1 MQNSNI
7 LGIDLAKSVFQ
18 VHLNDR
24 FGNKKFSKKIK
35 RSALLDF
42 IANQPKCLI
51 AIEACGGAHYWARQF
66 NALGHDVKIIHP
78 QYVKPFVQVN
88 KNDARDAH
96 AIAEAAARP
105 SMPTVA
111 PKSVEQQDLQA
122 LHRIR
127 ERLVKE
133 KTAISNELRG
143 LLAEYGIVFSQGAKS
158 LREGVQAALEDATN
172 ELSERGRRLIS
183 DLRDQWR
190 VREQHVEYYDK
201 ELVQIAKTHPKCK
214 QLQSIPGIGPVNA
227 TLLYAH
233 AGDHTHFAS
242 ARHFSASIGLVP
254 KQHASGGKENL
265 LGISKKGN
273 KHVRKQLV
281 HGARAAYR
289 ALLASEKESRL
300 QQWVQRMEGQKHPN
314 VIIVALANKLARIV
328 WAVMKNDS
336 MYQA

>member
-1 MQNSNI
+1 MQNLNI
-7 LGIDLAKSVFQ
+7 LSIDLAKSVFQ
-18 VHLNDR
+18 VQSNDR

-35 RSALLDF
+35 RSELLDF
-42 IANQPKCLI
+42 IANQPRCLI

-66 NALGHDVKIIHP
+66 IALGHEVKIIHP
-78 QYVKPFVQVN
+78 QYVKPFVQLH

-111 PKSVEQQDLQA
+111 PKSIDQQDLQA

-143 LLAEYGIVFSQGAKS
+143 LLAEYGLVFSRGAAS
-158 LREGVQAALEDATN
+158 LLKGVQSALEDATN
-172 ELSERGRRLIS
+172 ELSVRGRSLIA
-183 DLRDQWR
+183 DLRDQWQER
-190 VREQHVEYYDK
+190 IAQVERYDK
-201 ELVQIAKTHPKCK
+201 ELAQLVRKHPVCK
-214 QLQSIPGIGPVNA
+214 QLQSMPGIGPVNA

-233 AGDHTHFAS
+233 MGDHTHFAS
-242 ARHFSASIGLVP
+242 GRHFSASIGLVP

-281 HGARAAYR
+281 HGARSAYKS
-289 ALLASEKESRL
+289 LINSDKDSRL
-300 QQWVQRMEGQKHPN
+300 AQWVQGMEGKKHPN
-314 VIIVALANKLARIV
+314 VIIVALANKLARIA
-328 WAVMKNDS
+328 WAIMKNGTE
-336 MYQA
+336 YQA